1 MQQDGLKYEK
11 NLLLIRDA
19 DTQARWYQQ
28 IKNEFA
34 RSQDEDRPFNN
45 PVPETVLKW
54 RS

>member
-1 MQQDGLKYEK
+1 
-11 NLLLIRDA
+11 LLLIRDA

-28 IKNEFA
+28 IKNEFVRA
-34 RSQDEDRPFNN
+34 QAEERDFTN